1 MKNSIK
7 SARSESGL
15 STLSEAGVWRQAKTT
30 ILVLMFLSL
39 LSACGKSGSLGEGEL
54 RISFDEASVG
64 LTRTDQD
71 LPDTSDFI
79 LYVADS
85 DGEVIYEGKYGDS
98 PEVMNL
104 AAGSYVVRAVS
115 CEFRKPAFS
124 LPQFGDEQCVVV
136 PEGGV
141 VNLRLLCRQM
151 NAGVRLKV
159 ASGFLAAFPS
169 SALLLRSQDG
179 SLTYSYSEKRIAYF
193 RPGNV
198 SLVMTQ
204 GSEDKVLMTRRLES
218 QEVLVLNVGVVAD
231 GGTDPSSSGVSI
243 AIDTSRYWLNESY
256 VIGGNNGKGDSEDMS
271 LTVSQAKASVGEED
285 VWVSGYVVGGDLT
298 SASASFEAPFTSR
311 TNILLGSRSKT
322 SDKESCIAVQLPSN
336 EVRDRVNLVD
346 NPGLLGKK
354 VCFKGDIV
362 ESYFGITG
370 LKNVTDFKV
379 L

>member
-64 LTRTDQD
+64 LTRTDQEI
-71 LPDTSDFI
+71 PDTSDFI
-79 LYVADS
+79 LYVADP
-85 DGEVIYEGKYGDS
+85 DGNVIYEGKYGDS

-159 ASGFLAAFPS
+159 ASGFLADFPS

>member
-15 STLSEAGVWRQAKTT
+15 STLSEAGVWCQAKTT
-30 ILVLMFLSL
+30 ILVLMLLTL
-39 LSACGKSGSLGEGEL
+39 LSACGKSGGLGEGEL

-64 LTRTDQD
+64 LTRTDQEF
-71 LPDTSDFI
+71 PDTSDFI

-159 ASGFLAAFPS
+159 ASGFLASFPS

-179 SLTYSYSEKRIAYF
+179 SLTYSYNEKRIAYF
-193 RPGNV
+193 RPGNI

-204 GSEDKVLMTRRLES
+204 GADDKVLMTRRLES

-231 GGTDPSSSGVSI
+231 GETDPSSSGVSI

-256 VIGGNNGKGDSEDMS
+256 VIGGSNGKGDSEDMS

-298 SASASFEAPFTSR
+298 SASASFEAPFSSR
-311 TNILLGSRSKT
+311 TNILLGSRSST
-322 SDKESCIAVQLPSN
+322 IDKEACIAVQLPSN
-336 EVRDRVNLVD
+336 EIRDAVNLVD
-346 NPGLLGKK
+346 NPQLLGKK

-370 LKNVTDFKV
+370 LKNVTDYKI

>member
-64 LTRTDQD
+64 LTRTDQEI
-71 LPDTSDFI
+71 PDTSDFI

-193 RPGNV
+193 RPGNI

-204 GSEDKVLMTRRLES
+204 GADDKVLMTRRLES
-218 QEVLVLNVGVVAD
+218 QEVLILNVGVVAD
-231 GGTDPSSSGVSI
+231 GETDPSSSGVSI

-256 VIGGNNGKGDSEDMS
+256 VIGGSNGKGDSEDMS

-298 SASASFEAPFTSR
+298 SASASFEAPFSSR
-311 TNILLGSRSKT
+311 TNILLGSRSST
-322 SDKESCIAVQLPSN
+322 IDKEACIAVQLPSN
-336 EVRDRVNLVD
+336 EIRDAVNLVD
-346 NPGLLGKK
+346 NPQLLGKK

-370 LKNVTDFKV
+370 LKNVTDYKI

>member
-15 STLSEAGVWRQAKTT
+15 STLSEAGVRRQPNTT

-39 LSACGKSGSLGEGEL
+39 LSACGKSGGLGEGEL

-64 LTRTDQD
+64 LTRTDQEF
-71 LPDTSDFI
+71 PDTSDFI

-179 SLTYSYSEKRIAYF
+179 SLTYSYNEKRIAYF
-193 RPGNV
+193 RPGNI

-204 GSEDKVLMTRRLES
+204 GADDKVLMTRRLES

-231 GGTDPSSSGVSI
+231 GETDPSSSGVSI

-256 VIGGNNGKGDSEDMS
+256 VIGGSNGKGDSEDMS

-311 TNILLGSRSKT
+311 TNILLGCFIRRST
-322 SDKESCIAVQLPSN
+322 PSTRLLRHDCGRCSSAAPIPSGWQLSAVL
-336 EVRDRVNLVD
+336 
-346 NPGLLGKK
+346 
-354 VCFKGDIV
+354 
-362 ESYFGITG
+362 
-370 LKNVTDFKV
+370 
-379 L
+379 

>member
-64 LTRTDQD
+64 LTRTDQEI
-71 LPDTSDFI
+71 PDTSDFI
-79 LYVADS
+79 LYVADP
-85 DGEVIYEGKYGDS
+85 DGNVIYEGKYGDS

-104 AAGSYVVRAVS
+104 AAGSYVVIAVS

>member
-15 STLSEAGVWRQAKTT
+15 STLSGAGVWRQAKTT
-30 ILVLMFLSL
+30 ILVLMFLTL
-39 LSACGKSGSLGEGEL
+39 LSACGKSGGLGEGEL

-64 LTRTDQD
+64 LTRTDQEI
-71 LPDTSDFI
+71 PDTSDFI

-193 RPGNV
+193 RPGNI

-204 GSEDKVLMTRRLES
+204 GADDKVLMTRRLES

-231 GGTDPSSSGVSI
+231 GETDPSSSGVSI

-256 VIGGNNGKGDSEDMS
+256 VIGGSNGKGDSEDMS

-298 SASASFEAPFTSR
+298 SASASFEAPFSSR
-311 TNILLGSRSKT
+311 TNILLGSRSST
-322 SDKESCIAVQLPSN
+322 IDKEACIAVQLPSN
-336 EVRDRVNLVD
+336 EIRDAVNLVD
-346 NPGLLGKK
+346 NPQLLGKK

-370 LKNVTDFKV
+370 LKNVTDYKI

>member
-15 STLSEAGVWRQAKTT
+15 STLSGAGVWRQAKTT
-30 ILVLMFLSL
+30 ILVLMFLTL
-39 LSACGKSGSLGEGEL
+39 LSACGKSGGLGEGEL

-64 LTRTDQD
+64 LTRTDQEI
-71 LPDTSDFI
+71 PDTSDFI

-141 VNLRLLCRQM
+141 VSLRLLC
-151 NAGVRLKV
+151 
-159 ASGFLAAFPS
+159 
-169 SALLLRSQDG
+169 
-179 SLTYSYSEKRIAYF
+179 LTYSYNEKRIAYF
-193 RPGNV
+193 RPGNI

-204 GSEDKVLMTRRLES
+204 GADDKVLMTRRLES
-218 QEVLVLNVGVVAD
+218 QEVLILNVGVVAD
-231 GGTDPSSSGVSI
+231 GETDPSSSGVSI

-256 VIGGNNGKGDSEDMS
+256 VIGGSNGKGDSEDMS

-298 SASASFEAPFTSR
+298 SASASFEAPFSSR
-311 TNILLGSRSKT
+311 TNILLGSRSST
-322 SDKESCIAVQLPSN
+322 IDKEACIAVQLPSN
-336 EVRDRVNLVD
+336 EIRDAVNLVD
-346 NPGLLGKK
+346 NPQLLGKK

-370 LKNVTDFKV
+370 LKNVTDYKI

>member
-64 LTRTDQD
+64 LTRTDQEI
-71 LPDTSDFI
+71 PDTSDFI

>member
-15 STLSEAGVWRQAKTT
+15 STLSEAGVWCQAKTT
-30 ILVLMFLSL
+30 ILVLMLLTL
-39 LSACGKSGSLGEGEL
+39 LSACGKSGGLGEGEL

-64 LTRTDQD
+64 LTRTDQEF
-71 LPDTSDFI
+71 PDTSDFI

-193 RPGNV
+193 RPGNI

-204 GSEDKVLMTRRLES
+204 GADDKVLMTRRLES
-218 QEVLVLNVGVVAD
+218 QEVLILNVGVVAD
-231 GGTDPSSSGVSI
+231 GETDPSSSGVSI

-256 VIGGNNGKGDSEDMS
+256 VIGGSNGKGDSEDMS

-298 SASASFEAPFTSR
+298 SASASFEAPFSSR
-311 TNILLGSRSKT
+311 TNILLGSRSST
-322 SDKESCIAVQLPSN
+322 IDKEACIAVQLPSN
-336 EVRDRVNLVD
+336 ETRDAVNLVD
-346 NPGLLGKK
+346 NPQLLGKK

-370 LKNVTDFKV
+370 LKNVTDYKI

>member
-64 LTRTDQD
+64 LTRTDQEI
-71 LPDTSDFI
+71 PDTSDFI
-79 LYVADS
+79 LYVADP
-85 DGEVIYEGKYGDS
+85 DGNVIYEGKYGDS